1 MKAGSLSRCLM
12 ALMLG
17 APVVVVQ
24 AASLGDLQ
32 LHSALGERF
41 DASIPVRLAA
51 GENLGSACFRL
62 VADAVDGDAASLV
75 NARLRYQGDAGRG
88 ELQIVGIEPLQEPM
102 LQLVVRVQCRDDEQP
117 RFQRSYNVLVDPRD
131 YATPRSARRAA
142 PVRSERRYPSLG
154 GSLRVAEGDT
164 VSQLARHYFP
174 NDRTARARFIDE
186 LYQQNPDLPQG
197 LDAPLP
203 EDALLALPRAGGA
216 AAPKPVAPPA
226 QPRLAPQPADML
238 SVSTPEPLPQVPA
251 LPTTQAPQA
260 QGEFRLQLSS
270 GSLDLTRESELSPED
285 RLKLRERLL
294 TLTSDDQTS
303 QLMALKY
310 QVAQLEK
317 QLNTLRQEGPPVAQ
331 ASAVKSSRDLT
342 DDGVSPWWLSLLLL
356 IPVGFV
362 GWRWRTSQQDY
373 GDAFSLAHP
382 RETGGSSMMRPVT
395 MPPSEPRIRTALGA
409 TTLVQNIGQIA
420 DEFHND
426 DVDVVLPGNV
436 SEEAQLLIDHGLIQ
450 QAINLLNHEIEQHP
464 TALAL
469 WMKLFDV
476 YRQNDMKQP
485 FQERAV
491 AFRLQFASDALWQQV
506 QGIGQRVDPENP
518 LYRSLD
524 DSIDHQLD
532 LGTAAGPM
540 IVPDAFDFAA
550 AMHQDAGLA
559 PPASVV
565 EFSEADDG
573 VPPLP
578 SIEELDF
585 QLEPFAESPAVLATP
600 AAPAAPTTPV
610 QTEAPRLRVADPADF
625 VSDDPQLQQVARHL
639 AQGETEAAYRL
650 LEQALLHGNSME
662 QRLTAMKWLDKLAPV
677 RGR

>member
-17 APVVVVQ
+17 APAVAVH
-24 AASLGDLQ
+24 AASLGELQ

-62 VADAVDGDAASLV
+62 VADAVEGDAASLV
-75 NARLRYQGDAGRG
+75 NARLRYQGEGARG

-131 YATPRSARRAA
+131 YTTSRGNRRAA
-142 PVRSERRYPSLG
+142 PVRNERRYPALG
-154 GSLRVAEGDT
+154 GSLRVADGDT
-164 VSQLARHYFP
+164 VAQLARHYFP
-174 NDRTARARFIDE
+174 NDRAGRARFIDD

-197 LDAPLP
+197 LEAPLP
-203 EDALLALPRAGGA
+203 EDVLLALPRAGGA
-216 AAPKPVAPPA
+216 AVPKPVAPPI
-226 QPRLAPQPADML
+226 QPQLRPAPQVADTL
-238 SVSTPEPLPQVPA
+238 SVSVPEPLPTVPA
-251 LPTTQAPQA
+251 LPTTRAPQA
-260 QGEFRLQLSS
+260 DGEFRLQLSS
-270 GSLDLTRESELSPED
+270 GQLDIGRESELSPEE

-317 QLNTLRQEGPPVAQ
+317 QLNTLRQDRPSVTH
-331 ASAVKSSRDLT
+331 ASAVKPGRDPA
-342 DDGVSPWWLSLLLL
+342 DDGFSPWWLSLLLL
-356 IPVGFV
+356 IPLGFV
-362 GWRWRTSQQDY
+362 GWRWRTRQQDY

-382 RETGGSSMMRPVT
+382 RESGGTIMMRAAT
-395 MPPSEPRIRTALGA
+395 MPPSEPRIRSALGA

-426 DVDVVLPGNV
+426 DVDVVQPGNV

-532 LGTAAGPM
+532 LRTAAEPM

-550 AMHQDAGLA
+550 AMHQDAGLQ

-565 EFSEADDG
+565 EVPEDDDG

-585 QLEPFAESPAVLATP
+585 QLEPFAEAPSVLAMP
-600 AAPAAPTTPV
+600 SAPLLPEPPPV
-610 QTEAPRLRVADPADF
+610 RSVDPADF
-625 VSDDPQLQQVARHL
+625 VSDDPLLQQVARHL

-677 RGR
+677 RGI

>member
-1 MKAGSLSRCLM
+1 MNASPLSRCLM
-12 ALMLG
+12 TLLLG
-17 APVVVVQ
+17 LP
-24 AASLGDLQ
+24 AAGLAATLGELQ
-32 LHSALGERF
+32 VHSALGERF
-41 DASIPVRLAA
+41 DASIPVRLGA

-62 VADAVDGDAASLV
+62 VPDAVDGDAAALV
-75 NARLRYQGDAGRG
+75 NARLRYQGEGGRG
-88 ELQIVGIEPLQEPM
+88 ELQIVGTEPLQEPM

-131 YATPRSARRAA
+131 YAMPRGSRRAT
-142 PVRSERRYPSLG
+142 PVRNERRYPALG

-174 NDRTARARFIDE
+174 DDRAARARFVDA

-203 EDALLALPRAGGA
+203 EDVLLALPRASSA
-216 AAPKPVAPPA
+216 VEATPKPVVPPL
-226 QPRLAPQPADML
+226 RLAPQPADTL
-238 SVSTPEPLPQVPA
+238 SVTVPEPLPQVPA
-251 LPTTQAPQA
+251 LPASQATQV

-270 GSLDLTRESELSPED
+270 PSLDLGRESELSPEE

-317 QLNTLRQEGPPVAQ
+317 QLNTLRQGEPAEQ
-331 ASAVKSSRDLT
+331 ASAVKPRSREAG
-342 DDGVSPWWLSLLLL
+342 DDGLSPWWLSLLLL
-356 IPVGFV
+356 IPLGFV
-362 GWRWRTSQQDY
+362 AWRWRTRQQDY

-382 RETGGSSMMRPVT
+382 RESDGTLSLRPVT
-395 MPPSEPRIRTALGA
+395 LPPSEPRVRTALGA

-420 DEFHND
+420 DEFHNE

-464 TALAL
+464 TVLVL

-506 QGIGQRVDPENP
+506 QSIGLRVDPENP

-532 LGTAAGPM
+532 LGKSAGP
-540 IVPDAFDFAA
+540 ILADEAFDFAA
-550 AMHQDAGLA
+550 VMHQDAGLA
-559 PPASVV
+559 PPSSVV
-565 EFSEADDG
+565 ELPEAHDDYDG

-578 SIEELDF
+578 TIEELDF
-585 QLEPFAESPAVLATP
+585 QLEPFGESPAILATP
-600 AAPAAPTTPV
+600 APAPHSGDGERF
-610 QTEAPRLRVADPADF
+610 QADPADF
-625 VSDDPQLQQVARHL
+625 VSNDPQLQQVARHL
-639 AQGETEAAYRL
+639 ALGEQDAAYQL
-650 LEQALLHGNSME
+650 LEQALLHGSSME

-677 RGR
+677 RSR